1 MIDSEFKETKVFKP
15 FDANN
20 HGLFVLARAMFVDES
35 KFTVQSG
42 RCDNL
47 NYAPIGLAWN
57 PETNTHFGAT
67 WFSLKNLGNYKELI
81 DAAPDFF
88 VLYFELYKEDGIFG
102 KLGTPAPEME
112 THNPL
117 LETQTWVA
125 KSLGEWLRLTYE
137 WSKVTEEPWS
147 NTQAIATHSKRFFEI
162 MEMPSELYQE
172 IEGMPDM
179 HVFRYLKGD
188 QNART
193 RPTEFPNVS
202 NAMKEWFS
210 AKMDQHSHKELEER
224 F

>member
-1 MIDSEFKETKVFKP
+1 MVSDSFKQTKVFKP
-15 FDANN
+15 FDVNN
-20 HGLFVLARAMFVDES
+20 HGLFALARAVFVDES
-35 KFTVQSG
+35 KFAAQAG

-47 NYAPIGLAWN
+47 NYAPVGFAWN
-57 PETNTHFGAT
+57 PETKTHFGAT
-67 WFSLKNLGNYKELI
+67 WFALPNVGNNKELI

-88 VLYFELYKEDGIFG
+88 VMYFELYKEDGVFG
-102 KLGTPAPEME
+102 NLGTPAPEME
-112 THNPL
+112 THNPPM
-117 LETQTWVA
+117 ETQTWLA

-137 WSKVTEEPWS
+137 WSKVTEEPWN
-147 NTQAIATHSKRFFEI
+147 NTQAIATHSKRFFEV

-172 IEGMPDM
+172 IENMPDM

-193 RPTEFPNVS
+193 RPTEFPNIS

-210 AKMDQHSHKELEER
+210 AKMDQYPLKKLEER